1 MLSDPARGQA
11 ASRATVALSGA
22 SSMLSKIDRRFRRL
36 ALMVALACLAGAG
49 SPVSLVAQDEED
61 VAAEPVQQ
69 EAPVAFYEIR
79 EINGQP
85 IAKPKPSERT
95 RILAILREGQLPPED
110 QALWDSYWLYRVAE
124 FTWPES
130 LPNLPKLRDTLKKQ
144 ELLTSGGAPSPQLHA
159 ALVELLRE
167 RFYGLA
173 TRPEYHPTV
182 RLNAMLVVGDLNE
195 TEPNVQGQ
203 GAVPLPRALQDLFR
217 AVNNSDNDELQ
228 QPDFIR
234 VAAMVG
240 LLRHAQLNV
249 ADQARGP
256 IVQLMLQLI
265 APQAAENAT
274 PTDAEIWL
282 CRQAIRVAAVLA
294 SKYSEVNTADLAL
307 ALRPVLNNPVA
318 DLQTRCLAARAL
330 GYLEAT
336 GFEAGEVPDLV
347 YDLAD
352 LLVAVANN
360 KPRAASTVEES
371 PAAEAGGIPGAMP
384 GAAPGMPGGAPGMPG
399 GMPGMPGGMPG
410 GGRGR
415 RGAGAQL
422 PGSGGLFP
430 GASGDRD
437 EEDDRPQRA
446 KPQPR
451 YWVENTKYFL
461 ASVRYGLGMADLNR
475 GVYPAAGQE
484 SQQRILEL
492 QAQIDRMLKLLG
504 SSSTPEAELSE
515 QLLALG
521 QEVVAWLDANAPA
534 AVDADAEAAGD
545 ARAPEAAAEEEA
557 VEP

>member
-1 MLSDPARGQA
+1 MFR
-11 ASRATVALSGA
+11 R
-22 SSMLSKIDRRFRRL
+22 IDRRFRRV
-36 ALMVALACLAGAG
+36 AHVVALVCLSGVW
-49 SPVSLVAQDEED
+49 SPVPLQAQEDE
-61 VAAEPVQQ
+61 AAVQG
-69 EAPVAFYEIR
+69 APEAFYEIR

-95 RILAILREGQLPPED
+95 RVLAILREGQLPRED
-110 QALWDSYWLYRVAE
+110 QALWDGYWLYRVAE
-124 FTWPES
+124 FTWKES

-144 ELLTSGGAPSPQLHA
+144 ELMTSGSAPTPQLHT
-159 ALVELLRE
+159 ALVALLRE
-167 RFYGLA
+167 RFFGLA
-173 TRPEYHPTV
+173 SRPEYHPTV

-217 AVNNSDNDELQ
+217 AVNNGDDDELQ
-228 QPDFIR
+228 QPDYIR

-256 IVQLMLQLI
+256 IMQLMLQLI

-274 PTDAEIWL
+274 PTDSEIWL
-282 CRQAIRVAAVLA
+282 CRQAIRVVAALA
-294 SKYSEVNTADLAL
+294 LKYTEVNSPDLEL
-307 ALRPVLNNPVA
+307 ALRPVLNNPAA

-336 GFEAGEVPDLV
+336 GFDADETPDLV
-347 YDLAD
+347 FDLAD

-360 KPRAASTVEES
+360 KPRAASTVEEVPEARG
-371 PAAEAGGIPGAMP
+371 PA
-384 GAAPGMPGGAPGMPG
+384 GMPGGPPGLFPG
-399 GMPGMPGGMPG
+399 SPPAAGPGAGPAAGPAAGPGG

-415 RGAGAQL
+415 RGSGGAQ
-422 PGSGGLFP
+422 PPVPGGLFP
-430 GASGDRD
+430 GSADR
-437 EEDDRPQRA
+437 EEERPERA

-475 GVYPAAGQE
+475 GVYPAANQE
-484 SQQRILEL
+484 SQQRIVEL
-492 QAQIDRMLKLLG
+492 QSQIDRMLKLLG
-504 SSSTPEAELSE
+504 SASTPEPELSE

-521 QEVVAWLDANAPA
+521 QEVVAWIDANAPVVEEVAGDVEA
-534 AVDADAEAAGD
+534 APAEEADA
-545 ARAPEAAAEEEA
+545 APED
-557 VEP
+557 VNQ